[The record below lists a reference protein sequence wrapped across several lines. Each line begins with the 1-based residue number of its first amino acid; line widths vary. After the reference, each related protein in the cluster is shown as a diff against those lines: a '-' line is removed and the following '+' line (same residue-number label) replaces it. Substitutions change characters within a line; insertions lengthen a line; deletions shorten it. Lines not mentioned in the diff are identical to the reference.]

1 MPLKKLTVLYAFC
14 RSYVSNSR
22 IIVLTIFKVFVRP
35 HLDYGDILYDQ
46 TFITTLAITGAIR
59 GTSREKL
66 EKLIDKKINQ
76 LHIKGY
82 FMTKNSFVAEVTF
95 KESYCSLLDN
105 TDSALTQTLLF
116 GNPSFKSNKNLKILI
131 ATIDILS
138 TRRFDDPLLYVDILQ
153 LLIFLK

>member
-1 MPLKKLTVLYAFC
+1 
-14 RSYVSNSR
+14 
-22 IIVLTIFKVFVRP
+22 
-35 HLDYGDILYDQ
+35 
-46 TFITTLAITGAIR
+46 
-59 GTSREKL
+59 
-66 EKLIDKKINQ
+66 
-76 LHIKGY
+76 
-82 FMTKNSFVAEVTF
+82 MTKNSFVAEVTF